1 MNISKQPITFFRTNY
16 RYINV
21 NVIIK
26 STSDARSCILVVG
39 KVLWINYGIMEKSTV
54 LWKRLWYSCMSRL
67 QSHLYFKLCYWK
79 QIPWFLV
86 HFLIEWYTVCIGVEI
101 HKKNVEVISDLEW
114 FVIFFLKS
122 LSKETKNLR
131 YMIHR

>member
-1 MNISKQPITFFRTNY
+1 MNISKQPITFFLTNY

-101 HKKNVEVISDLEW
+101 HKKNRWSYLRSRVICD
-114 FVIFFLKS
+114 FFSKKFIKRNQKLKV
-122 LSKETKNLR
+122 
-131 YMIHR
+131 YDP